1 MSRLSLSLS
10 LSLSCKTTKKRARDY
25 FFRLK
30 KHKKRLF
37 PPPKRWKE
45 RSLVFFHFCC
55 EHRPDSWH
63 PDKKDT
69 QIFKSKLN
77 ELHHTTTPR
86 GRTSS
91 NEKKKKKRKEALANR
106 SSSLLNRI
114 IPRETT
120 TSGFF
125 IVLHLITTRQKYFIE
140 TRRTH
145 LIKREEWFL
154 R

>member
-1 MSRLSLSLS
+1 MKTLKEPQEPFCPPFPLPLSPLSRRRPRVAFCAFNQQLFLSFFERFDDECFLSRLSLSLS

-45 RSLVFFHFCC
+45 RSLVFFHFFC

-77 ELHHTTTPR
+77 ELHHNNPAR
-86 GRTSS
+86 AD
-91 NEKKKKKRKEALANR
+91 EL
-106 SSSLLNRI
+106 
-114 IPRETT
+114 
-120 TSGFF
+120 
-125 IVLHLITTRQKYFIE
+125 
-140 TRRTH
+140 
-145 LIKREEWFL
+145 
-154 R
+154 